1 MGFMEWFIGIIYKS
15 LFLAGDAGFRRAHF
29 LAKAVFILSVALLIS
44 RNPAK
49 SYLLIGFLT
58 PLGLIF
64 PGLEWVVATL
74 GLSGFTGLLLSLS
87 AYLLS
92 LLGLYQMHL
101 HQILDI
107 VLRTIGISFG
117 ILFSFNIISPIELYN
132 ALYIL
137 RGRKVAVI
145 PLLLWKMIPQGLRN
159 FVDSLMVG
167 YLKREFFAKRIP
179 PAVAS
184 VIETSS
190 FIEEYCYWKLRIPVK
205 TRINL
210 ERSYKHTIILLMIS
224 LFITLIQAKLT

>member
-1 MGFMEWFIGIIYKS
+1 MGFIDWFIGVIYKS
-15 LFLAGDAGFRRAHF
+15 LFLAGDDGFRRAHF
-29 LAKAVFILSVALLIS
+29 LAKAVFILSVILLIT
-44 RNPAK
+44 RNPSK

-64 PGLEWVVATL
+64 PGFEWVIAIL
-74 GLSGFTGLLLSLS
+74 GLSGFTGLILSFS

-92 LLGLYQMHL
+92 LLGLYQMSIL
-101 HQILDI
+101 RMLDI
-107 VLRTIGISFG
+107 VLRTIGVSFG
-117 ILFSFNIISPIELYN
+117 IVFSFNIISPIELYN

-137 RGRKVAVI
+137 RGRKIAVI
-145 PLLLWKMIPQGLRN
+145 PLLIWKMIPQGLRN

-167 YLKREFFAKRIP
+167 YLKKEFFARRIP

-184 VIETSS
+184 VIEASW

-210 ERSYKHTIILLMIS
+210 ERSYKYTLILLAAS
-224 LFITLIQAKLT
+224 LLITLIQAKLT